1 MYITSSLSV
10 SRKERLN
17 CEDMAIFLSKAGVFT
32 SITSNISTNP
42 HIEYGCRLTQTVSSE
57 KELQNI
63 WTLIKEKYNFTC
75 GHLKLGDSYEG
86 CILNYLRP
94 SSCPTSCD

>member
-1 MYITSSLSV
+1 MYITSTLSV

-42 HIEYGCRLTQTVSSE
+42 HIEYGCRLTQSTSSVE
-57 KELQNI
+57 EIENLWNMRI
-63 WTLIKEKYNFTC
+63 
-75 GHLKLGDSYEG
+75 S
-86 CILNYLRP
+86 
-94 SSCPTSCD
+94 